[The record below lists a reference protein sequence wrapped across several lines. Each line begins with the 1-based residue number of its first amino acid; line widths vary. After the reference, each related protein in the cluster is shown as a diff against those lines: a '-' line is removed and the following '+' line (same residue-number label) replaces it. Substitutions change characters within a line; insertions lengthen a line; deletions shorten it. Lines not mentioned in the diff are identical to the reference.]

1 MACKAEKAVVEEA
14 RRGLRNAR
22 QHFREEMRQTE
33 NYLQFATHE
42 RSQNWGNIRKANELI
57 RWWEEALMV
66 AENALEEC
74 QKKRRRS
81 RGLNARGDPP
91 PATLDYGTMPAE

>member
-14 RRGLRNAR
+14 RKGLRNAK
-22 QHFREEMRQTE
+22 QHFVEEMRQTE
-33 NYLQFATHE
+33 NYLQFVTHE

-81 RGLNARGDPP
+81 RGADSRGGTP
-91 PATLDYGTMPAE
+91 PATSDYGAMPTE